1 MDVKYKFDPQMYKI
15 VGKNIAAFRQK
26 RNLTI
31 EELSKYADIKATL
44 LKKYEKGESTI
55 SIYELYKISIILN
68 YSIDQFFN

>member
-26 RNLTI
+26 RNLAI